1 MHLSYY
7 IALLVLS
14 TAVSVNT
21 FEPQSR
27 SALSTLTKR
36 TVSPDNSCG
45 GFDGYICP
53 DSQCCSQFGWWYVFT
68 SSSLRP
74 LDWLLTILDSG
85 TTDAYCGNECQ
96 PGYGMCGTA
105 PSLTTSISVPS
116 PSSTSSTLQH
126 CLDAKDV
133 PVYFPTTSGFTQLAE
148 PFNLRLI
155 YTPAVVVLPTT
166 IQHISDAMICAGTHN
181 VKVQAK
187 SGGHSYASFSSGGQ
201 NGSMIV
207 DLATFQNIEVDPS
220 GVAVIGGGVRLGDMA
235 VSIYNDSQRA
245 LPHATW
251 PGIGIGGHAT
261 RGGFGPTSRQW
272 GLTLDTIL
280 GLDVVIANGTS
291 IHVTADDYPDL
302 WYALRGAADSFGI
315 ITTFYLDTV
324 PAPSSIINFEYII
337 PGLYT
342 PAADMTEAFL
352 HIQAF
357 ALNSSII
364 DGKIGFGVH
373 LDGSAFT
380 ISGTYLGDLTTFQNI
395 LEPALLSGLPAPDQS
410 TVGGNSWLDL
420 FNLLAAPSSLYHPTQ
435 ILHDNFYA
443 KSVVVPSSSPL
454 TSAALNNYFAYIISN
469 GSSTQQPT
477 SWFSQIDLYGGPG
490 SAINTPLST
499 SSAYSDRNALWV
511 VQHYGNMTGTTKPFQ
526 PELSFID
533 GLNAVLTDAMP
544 DTAFGAYLNYV
555 DPELSASEAHEFYY
569 GKGTYS
575 NLLAVKPTG
584 DAGNLFWNP
593 QSVGN

>member
-1 MHLSYY
+1 MHLSYS
-7 IALLVLS
+7 IVLLVLF
-14 TAVSVNT
+14 TAVLANT

-27 SALSTLTKR
+27 GALPALTKR

-45 GFDGYICP
+45 GFVGYICP

-68 SSSLRP
+68 SLSLIP

-85 TTDAYCGNECQ
+85 TTDAYCANECQ
-96 PGYGMCGTA
+96 NGLGTCGTT
-105 PSLTTSISVPS
+105 PSSTTSISIPTS
-116 PSSTSSTLQH
+116 SSTSSTLQD

-148 PFNLRLI
+148 PFNLRLVYI
-155 YTPAVVVLPTT
+155 PAVVVLPTT
-166 IQHISDAMICAGTHN
+166 TQHISDAVICAGTYN

-207 DLATFQNIEVDPS
+207 DLAAFQNIEVNPS
-220 GVAVIGGGVRLGDMA
+220 GVAEIGGGVRLGDMA
-235 VSIYNDSQRA
+235 LSIYNDSERA
-245 LPHATW
+245 LPHGSW
-251 PGIGIGGHAT
+251 PGIGTGGHAT
-261 RGGFGPTSRQW
+261 HGGFGPTSRQW

-337 PGLYT
+337 PELYT
-342 PAADMTEAFL
+342 SATDMTEAFL

-373 LDGSAFT
+373 LDGSTFT
-380 ISGTYLGDLTTFQNI
+380 ISGTYLGDLTTFQTI
-395 LEPALLSGLPAPDQS
+395 HEPALLSGLPTPDQS

-420 FNLLAAPSSLYHPTQ
+420 LNLLAAPSSLHQPTQ
-435 ILHDNFYA
+435 GLHDNFYA

-454 TSAALNNYFAYIISN
+454 TSAALTNYFAYIIAN
-469 GSSTQQPT
+469 GSSSQQPT
-477 SWFSQIDLYGGPG
+477 PWFSQIDLYGGPG
-490 SAINTPLST
+490 SAINIPLSS
-499 SSAYSDRNALWV
+499 SSAYSDRDALWV
-511 VQHYGNMTGTTKPFQ
+511 VQHYGNMTGTTEPFP
-526 PELSFID
+526 PELRFID
-533 GLNAVLTDAMP
+533 GLNAALTDAMP
-544 DTAFGAYLNYV
+544 DTTFGAYLNYV
-555 DPELSASEAHEFYY
+555 DPELSASEAHEVYY
-569 GKGTYS
+569 GNSTYR
-575 NLLAVKPTG
+575 NLLAIKPTW